1 MSVNRHFI
9 FSVFIL
15 FFFGWLLFMF
25 LVHQSFLKSSPI
37 LSFATSKCK
46 NWPLSNC
53 NFQYAPTPLSLSLCL
68 SVLLSTLCV
77 AHCLIFRLW
86 TWRCSCKYQ
95 KNELWYKTRL
105 CLMPVAH
112 IRTPPICSCCEHPAW
127 KEPTTAIRLSQLK
140 WKHSLFTYMND
151 SLNMLVHSYYFPKT
165 NKNVPRFLRRNW
177 K

>member
-1 MSVNRHFI
+1 MQKLTSFQLQ
-9 FSVFIL
+9 FSICP
-15 FFFGWLLFMF
+15 
-25 LVHQSFLKSSPI
+25 HPS
-37 LSFATSKCK
+37 LSI
-46 NWPLSNC
+46 
-53 NFQYAPTPLSLSLCL
+53 SLCL

-127 KEPTTAIRLSQLK
+127 KEPTAAIGLSQLK

>member
-9 FSVFIL
+9 FSRFYFFWVGVTPIHVF
-15 FFFGWLLFMF
+15 GPSM
-25 LVHQSFLKSSPI
+25 FLKSLPI
-37 LSFATSKCK
+37 LSFAISKCK

-53 NFQYAPTPLSLSLCL
+53 NFQYAPTPLSLAL

-95 KNELWYKTRL
+95 KNDLWYKTWL

-127 KEPTTAIRLSQLK
+127 KEPTAAIGLSQLK
-140 WKHSLFTYMND
+140 WKHSLFTCMND

-165 NKNVPRFLRRNW
+165 NKNVLRFLRRNW